1 MANSDGG
8 TTPES
13 LGRQVRDN
21 VQAGCKDVFLC
32 LSGHGQPGAGKNKTG
47 VASGKPVLT
56 TALKGGPAAVITG
69 RLGIVSGDG
78 TPDALL
84 DGDKVTPGDLEAILD
99 AHPTIEFKIKIDSC
113 FSGRFA
119 EPLKRHRNLRVLEL
133 STAANEVGYHRLK
146 GRSPVLKD
154 ADGKIRPIKEN
165 PLDNPDDASYFTNA
179 NLHGLY
185 KWARDPGR
193 VQDDFATD
201 PRTSFPKG
209 LAGAFAT
216 EKSIDIVRTA
226 GLTKPTLYVGRQ
238 VGDLR
243 GREDRPAPTW
253 RAVRDRGVRPR
264 ADGRHEGDYRAERIR
279 NRTGPLPDRRLT
291 EGSRTARGRPR

>member
-1 MANSDGG
+1 MANSDGC

-21 VQAGCKDVFLC
+21 VQAGCKDVFLY

-84 DGDKVTPGDLEAILD
+84 DGDKVTPDDLEAILD

-113 FSGRFA
+113 FSGRFS

-133 STAANEVGYHRLK
+133 STAANEVGYQFQGPIARAE
-146 GRSPVLKD
+146 GRRREDP
-154 ADGKIRPIKEN
+154 ADQGEPPRQ
-165 PLDNPDDASYFTNA
+165 
-179 NLHGLY
+179 
-185 KWARDPGR
+185 PGR
-193 VQDDFATD
+193 RLVLHEREPA
-201 PRTSFPKG
+201 RA
-209 LAGAFAT
+209 L
-216 EKSIDIVRTA
+216 
-226 GLTKPTLYVGRQ
+226 Q
-238 VGDLR
+238 VGAR
-243 GREDRPAPTW
+243 SGT
-253 RAVRDRGVRPR
+253 
-264 ADGRHEGDYRAERIR
+264 
-279 NRTGPLPDRRLT
+279 RTGRLRHR
-291 EGSRTARGRPR
+291 SAHQLS